1 MALEVLCHI
10 SNTVM
15 TKWMVIAEDEVVGAE
30 VAEELD
36 QVDADR
42 VEIIEIL

>member
-1 MALEVLCHI
+1 MAQEVLCPI

-15 TKWMVIAEDEVVGAE
+15 TKWMVIAEVEVVGAE
-30 VAEELD
+30 AAEEPD
-36 QVDADR
+36 QVDAER